1 MLEHPPST
9 IFLAQGGIGLGCF
22 VAPSYVWDTLQVP
35 TVSPVVSC
43 ETAWVGDSL
52 LAHPLPSGICLH
64 LLFWLV
70 WRTPRLTCGCE
81 QPTLPWDPA
90 APVVPAVT
98 MGGLSEEFLTSLP
111 SVGGGNA
118 SCRNEGFQ
126 SGAGIHVASGASCL
140 FKQRK

>member
-52 LAHPLPSGICLH
+52 LASAALWYLPALA
-64 LLFWLV
+64 FLV
-70 WRTPRLTCGCE
+70 GVKNSST
-81 QPTLPWDPA
+81 
-90 APVVPAVT
+90 
-98 MGGLSEEFLTSLP
+98 GLWM
-111 SVGGGNA
+111 
-118 SCRNEGFQ
+118 
-126 SGAGIHVASGASCL
+126 
-140 FKQRK
+140 